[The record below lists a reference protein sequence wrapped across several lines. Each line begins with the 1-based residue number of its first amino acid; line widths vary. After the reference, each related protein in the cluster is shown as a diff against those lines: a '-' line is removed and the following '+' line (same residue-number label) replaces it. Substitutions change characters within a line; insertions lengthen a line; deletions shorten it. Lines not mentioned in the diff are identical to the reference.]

1 MYQTLKRIP
10 RLTKLLGTGEKWT
23 PLSEEDIFL
32 LELLSGRERIL
43 RMSRGYQK
51 DGRIYV
57 MEGPL
62 KGLEY
67 LICRADRHKRIAW
80 LKVKLLGEVRRLKAG
95 LEIVKKIEK
104 KEESTCI

>member
-1 MYQTLKRIP
+1 
-10 RLTKLLGTGEKWT
+10 
-23 PLSEEDIFL
+23 
-32 LELLSGRERIL
+32 
-43 RMSRGYQK
+43 MSRGYQK

-57 MEGPL
+57 TEGPL
-62 KGLEY
+62 KGLEH

-80 LKVKLLGEVRRLKAG
+80 LKVKLLGEARRLKAG